1 MIKYITF
8 GPNDKK
14 LWIGIGVVSAIL
26 IVLLSVFATTSPF
39 YWVER
44 FVITL
49 FEVFLP
55 GYVIVKLFLDHVS
68 FSESPVVDKVILS
81 FGISFATVQTLYF
94 LFTYVRTYALNVDE
108 DVISSNAIA
117 IILALLVSG
126 GAYGIRFYQDKKQS
140 QAGAGEAKSD
150 TE

>member
-8 GPNDKK
+8 TQDDRK

-26 IVLLSVFATTSPF
+26 LVLLSVFATTSPF

-44 FVITL
+44 FLITL

-55 GYVIVKLFLDHVS
+55 GYVVVKLFLDHAK
-68 FSESPVVDKVILS
+68 FSESPVVDKAILS
-81 FGISFATVQTLYF
+81 FGISFATVQVLYF
-94 LFTYVRTYALNVDE
+94 IFTYVRTYALNVDE

-117 IILALLVSG
+117 ILLALLVMG
-126 GAYGIRFYQDKKQS
+126 VAYGIRYYQDKMQNK
-140 QAGAGEAKSD
+140 AGESQSGA
-150 TE
+150 E

>member
-8 GPNDKK
+8 TPDDKK
-14 LWIGIGVVSAIL
+14 LWIGIGAVGGIFVI
-26 IVLLSVFATTSPF
+26 LLSVFATTSPF

-44 FVITL
+44 FLITI

-55 GYVIVKLFLDHVS
+55 GYVIVKLFLDQAK
-68 FSESPVVDKVILS
+68 FTENPVVDKAILS

-108 DVISSNAIA
+108 DVISSNVIA
-117 IILALLVSG
+117 ILLALLVMG
-126 GAYGIRFYQDKKQS
+126 VAYGVRFYQERKKGQG
-140 QAGAGEAKSD
+140 QAAQG
-150 TE
+150 